1 MSSPSSEDGWSSSG
15 SSSRSRSSSP
25 SRSASPSPSTSAS
38 ASASGPGAGEPRK
51 RHGEK
56 LRYEPPDHFVPAD
69 LTSYEGEGGTA
80 SGAGTELW
88 AIKVPAS
95 LDVAALD
102 GLSVPL
108 ASLEAGLSLPASAM
122 ARIKG
127 AGGRRYTLR
136 STRAAV
142 SDAHGAGAGAAALQD
157 VEMASMHVLEPA
169 PEKGP
174 GRYALSRRGID
185 RTLHFTLDVGHD
197 SDDDAAQRQQSSKRK
212 REQPW
217 DRLTGY
223 FHPAGSS
230 LSTALESEKEQQQQ
244 QARPPDSQT
253 STSSS
258 PRKKKARK
266 SKEQ

>member
-1 MSSPSSEDGWSSSG
+1 M
-15 SSSRSRSSSP
+15 
-25 SRSASPSPSTSAS
+25 
-38 ASASGPGAGEPRK
+38 
-51 RHGEK
+51 
-56 LRYEPPDHFVPAD
+56 PAD
-69 LTSYEGEGGTA
+69 IASYEGEDGTD

-136 STRAAV
+136 STRAAA

-185 RTLHFTLDVGHD
+185 RTLHFTLDVGHG
-197 SDDDAAQRQQSSKRK
+197 DDDATQRQQSSKRK

-223 FHPAGSS
+223 
-230 LSTALESEKEQQQQ
+230 L
-244 QARPPDSQT
+244 
-253 STSSS
+253 
-258 PRKKKARK
+258 
-266 SKEQ
+266 